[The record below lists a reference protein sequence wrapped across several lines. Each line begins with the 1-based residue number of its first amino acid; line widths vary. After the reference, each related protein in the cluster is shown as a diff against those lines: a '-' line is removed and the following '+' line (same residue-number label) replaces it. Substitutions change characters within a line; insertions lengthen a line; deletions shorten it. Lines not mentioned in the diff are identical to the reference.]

1 MVFGSGPPSKHVYA
15 KTALHLLEKIAPAL
29 EKRLQQSIRVRY
41 LPEGSGPGA
50 TATGAKGELL
60 AVHSVS
66 AAGPEV
72 GADTEVGATA
82 AVEATQLLEVK
93 PGKNGGTAGL
103 VEASAAAAA
112 SGISNT
118 SPGHPTAAATMESTS
133 TEGTARAG
141 RDTLTGRTAAAAA
154 AAADTE
160 VATLPATS
168 AVPVA
173 GAAEAAG
180 TGRPCNTSSS
190 DRWRLHSADI
200 TNCLDYES
208 FLSFLYI

>member
-1 MVFGSGPPSKHVYA
+1 MEHAISTGWSSDPVHPSKHVYA

-50 TATGAKGELL
+50 TATGAKWELL

-72 GADTEVGATA
+72 GADMEVGATA
-82 AVEATQLLEVK
+82 AVETTQLLEVK
-93 PGKNGGTAGL
+93 PGKNGGTAGRA
-103 VEASAAAAA
+103 EASAAAA
-112 SGISNT
+112 SGILNT
-118 SPGHPTAAATMESTS
+118 SPGQPTAAATMESMS

-154 AAADTE
+154 DTGA
-160 VATLPATS
+160 ATLPAT
-168 AVPVA
+168 AAGQVA

-180 TGRPCNTSSS
+180 TERP
-190 DRWRLHSADI
+190 
-200 TNCLDYES
+200 
-208 FLSFLYI
+208 